1 MVALG
6 AFFAPKFLKSC
17 DSKITPPSS
26 TQGHEADEKASR
38 WFPSFSSSKSMAV
51 YVTLKNPNSPNS
63 SLVDETHKPLLQKLE
78 TDFCSD
84 AAKRFKES
92 KRLISCSG
100 YTTICK
106 LLPLT
111 STQLISPPKCAN
123 DCAQVKGES
132 MCSSSVIALTMTSDW
147 DNGDTKDTVDILK
160 SHADD
165 SLFDATLTGN
175 EVFYYEGEH
184 MIAETLH
191 TMDTVSLP
199 LAVLVVWI
207 TLGNIRMLLILGF
220 NILICL
226 TLAFTIMY
234 PIAQS
239 TTVYTTVPSMMMSVI
254 IAMSID
260 YSLFLLARFQEE
272 VRKEKCALRK
282 ANVDTSRVFADEV
295 RLWRIIFTM
304 LDHAGYNVF
313 VSGTCLMLCFI
324 GLLCFPVSLIFS
336 LGAGAA
342 VAVSSAILVNLSMS
356 PVLLYVVFE
365 R

>member
-1 MVALG
+1 
-6 AFFAPKFLKSC
+6 
-17 DSKITPPSS
+17 
-26 TQGHEADEKASR
+26 
-38 WFPSFSSSKSMAV
+38 
-51 YVTLKNPNSPNS
+51 
-63 SLVDETHKPLLQKLE
+63 
-78 TDFCSD
+78 
-84 AAKRFKES
+84 
-92 KRLISCSG
+92 
-100 YTTICK
+100 
-106 LLPLT
+106 
-111 STQLISPPKCAN
+111 
-123 DCAQVKGES
+123 
-132 MCSSSVIALTMTSDW
+132 MTSDW

-160 SHADD
+160 AHADD
-165 SLFDATLTGN
+165 SVFDATLTGN

-272 VRKEKCALRK
+272 VKKVRARVWGHTHTHILQTYTRTTGKACTDKIKC
-282 ANVDTSRVFADEV
+282 
-295 RLWRIIFTM
+295 
-304 LDHAGYNVF
+304 
-313 VSGTCLMLCFI
+313 
-324 GLLCFPVSLIFS
+324 
-336 LGAGAA
+336 
-342 VAVSSAILVNLSMS
+342 
-356 PVLLYVVFE
+356 
-365 R
+365 

>member
-1 MVALG
+1 MTNSSGLHTRIVKRFTHLLKHRRTRWAVVAIWIIVVALG
-6 AFFAPKFLKSC
+6 AVFAPKFLKSC

-26 TQGHEADEKASR
+26 TQGHEADEKASD

-51 YVTLKNPNSPNS
+51 YVTLKNPSSNS
-63 SLVDETHKPLLQKLE
+63 SLVDETHAPLLRKLE

-84 AAKRFKES
+84 ARKHFEVS

-100 YTTICK
+100 YSSLCT

-111 STQLISPPKCAN
+111 STQLISPSKCAN
-123 DCAQVKGES
+123 DCTQVKGES
-132 MCSSSVIALTMTSDW
+132 ACSSTIVALTMTSDW
-147 DNGDTKDTVDILK
+147 DNDDTKDTVNILK
-160 SHADD
+160 DHADD
-165 SLFDATLTGN
+165 SVFEATLTGN

-207 TLGNIRMLLILGF
+207 TLGNIRMLLILGT

-226 TLAFTIMY
+226 TLAFSIMY
-234 PIAQS
+234 PIAKS

-272 VRKEKCALRK
+272 VKKVRA
-282 ANVDTSRVFADEV
+282 RVFDTHTHT
-295 RLWRIIFTM
+295 FYKPT
-304 LDHAGYNVF
+304 H
-313 VSGTCLMLCFI
+313 
-324 GLLCFPVSLIFS
+324 
-336 LGAGAA
+336 
-342 VAVSSAILVNLSMS
+342 
-356 PVLLYVVFE
+356 
-365 R
+365 